1 MSQEQLATRVIG
13 HCVVKEHEYN
23 MVDGAPVLIDDGSV
37 LIDQKNAVH
46 PQNMARIFAR
56 ALANESNYF
65 IHRIAFGNGGT
76 DVDVASN
83 IIYNTPRDGLNP
95 GDNYWEARLYNETYT
110 EIVDDSNLNIGNG
123 PGSNP
128 TGDPVSIEHV
138 SGPGVRSVEDLTT
151 GSTVSSV
158 VITAV
163 INPDEPGGQSD
174 SQEGGVEGENNLN
187 SDFTFDEMGLFTA
200 GSPQTNT
207 SGYQDVNVGGK
218 ETKHDTGLSPNTVYT
233 FSIQV
238 DGNTPINIGITTP
251 TVGTGDGI
259 SAPLNAITYGDL
271 ATVLNIPGGDLDG
284 AGARVLIT
292 DDVATQNGGVET
304 YGFLRFESNSSGAIS
319 KIALSDVTLFVALT
333 GFLSLES
340 AVDGTNAGVRND
352 PLTPENERERLL
364 THLVFSPVTKTSDR
378 VLSITYTLNVVVAR
392 TIKK

>member
-1 MSQEQLATRVIG
+1 MNDDLSTRVIG
-13 HCVVKEHEYN
+13 HCVVKEHDRIGDE
-23 MVDGAPVLIDDGSV
+23 GRVL
-37 LIDQKNAVH
+37 LDQTNAVH

-76 DVDVASN
+76 DIDVASN

-95 GDNYWEARLYNETYT
+95 GDNYWEARLYNETYA
-110 EIVDDSNLNIGNG
+110 EIVDDSNLNIGSG

-128 TGDPVSIEHV
+128 TGDPDTIEHV
-138 SGPGVRSVEDLTT
+138 SGPGVRSVEDLTV

-158 VITAV
+158 VINAV

-174 SQEGGVEGENNLN
+174 SQEGGIEGENNLN

-218 ETKHDTGLSPNTVYT
+218 ESKHDTGLAPNQAYS
-233 FSIQV
+233 FAIEI
-238 DGNTPINIGITTP
+238 DGGTPVNISFTTP
-251 TVGTGDGI
+251 TVGTGDGV

-271 ATVLNIPGGDLDG
+271 VTVLNIPGGDLDS
-284 AGARVLIT
+284 AGARALIT
-292 DDVATQNGGVET
+292 DDIASQDGGVET
-304 YGFLRFESNSSGAIS
+304 YGFLRFESYSSGSIS
-319 KIALSDVTLFVALT
+319 RITLTDTTLFAALT
-333 GFLSLES
+333 GFLSLETP
-340 AVDGTNAGVRND
+340 ANGTNAGVRND
-352 PLTPENERERLL
+352 PLTPDNERERLL
-364 THLVFSPVTKTSDR
+364 THLVFSPVTKTADR
-378 VLSITYTLNVVVAR
+378 VLSITYTLNIVVAR

>member
-1 MSQEQLATRVIG
+1 MNDDFSTRVIG
-13 HCVVKEHEYN
+13 HVVIKEH
-23 MVDGAPVLIDDGSV
+23 DKAGDAGRVL
-37 LIDQKNAVH
+37 LDQTNAVH

-76 DVDVASN
+76 DIDVASN
-83 IIYNTPRDGLNP
+83 IIYNPPRDGLNP
-95 GDNYWEARLYNETYT
+95 GDNHWEARLYNETYS
-110 EIVDDSNLNIGNG
+110 EIVDDSNLNIGDG
-123 PGSNP
+123 PGSTP
-128 TGDPVSIEHV
+128 TGDPDTIEHV
-138 SGPGVRSVEDLTT
+138 SGPGVRSVEDLTV

-158 VITAV
+158 VINAV
-163 INPDEPGGQSD
+163 INPDEPGGQSE

-187 SDFTFDEMGLFTA
+187 SDFTFDEMGLFTD

-218 ETKHDTGLSPNTVYT
+218 ESKHDTGLAPNTTYA
-233 FSIQV
+233 FSIEI
-238 DGNTPINIGITTP
+238 DGGTPVNISLTTP
-251 TVGTGDGI
+251 TVGTGDGV

-271 ATVLNIPGGDLDG
+271 VTVLNIPGGDLDS
-284 AGARVLIT
+284 AGARALIT
-292 DDVATQNGGVET
+292 DDIATQDGGVET
-304 YGFLRFESNSSGAIS
+304 YGFLRFESFSSGSIS
-319 KIALSDVTLFVALT
+319 KISLTDTTLFAALT

-340 AVDGTNAGVRND
+340 PTNGTNAGVRND

-364 THLVFSPVTKTSDR
+364 THLVFSPVTKTADR